1 MLVFFKKNFVMLI
14 LFFRIMATYL
24 NYVSVAHVLNFGS
37 FKFYNK
43 KKVKLVVKCVSLI
56 VQLGHS

>member
-1 MLVFFKKNFVMLI
+1 MLI